1 VLLEDV
7 LLPLKRRAGGGSVL
21 QSRLLTLGCG
31 VAMTL
36 VACRTQDVIAA
47 ITIAYDFLVGSLFV
61 PVVGAMLWRR
71 GTELAAIVSI
81 ALSAVVVVGL
91 LLVAGIDSDMPIYIG
106 SATSLV
112 VFVLVSLW
120 GPRDSAPAGVS
131 QEG

>member
-1 VLLEDV
+1 MLF
-7 LLPLKRRAGGGSVL
+7 RS
-21 QSRLLTLGCG
+21 
-31 VAMTL
+31 
-36 VACRTQDVIAA
+36 
-47 ITIAYDFLVGSLFV
+47 VGSLFV

-71 GTELAAIVSI
+71 GTELAAIISI

-91 LLVAGIDSDMPIYIG
+91 LLYAGIDSDAPIYAG

-120 GPRDSAPAGVS
+120 GPRDGQVPAAL